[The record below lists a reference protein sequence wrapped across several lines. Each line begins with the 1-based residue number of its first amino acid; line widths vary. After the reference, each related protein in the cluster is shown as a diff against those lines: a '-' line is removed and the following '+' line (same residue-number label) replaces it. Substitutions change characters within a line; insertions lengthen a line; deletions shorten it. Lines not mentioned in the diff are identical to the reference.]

1 MSPGISLLGVSS
13 LSFYHDDPVDESRAR
28 NSIFSSA
35 LALVLLLAGGI
46 FFLQSTLAANIS
58 LNSGGT
64 IEFGQAVSQAV
75 ACSGGQNVT
84 VTPKSSFVNAANG
97 TGTYYLGSITVSDIP
112 NSCYGAD
119 FKLSA
124 FGTSSSTALA
134 IFNSTS
140 TEAVVYDNAGTFQL
154 GVGGTGTTLTPG
166 TGTFTVSFTSPV
178 ALSSSVDKVTIQSGT
193 HTLLCSEG
201 GDCSVGET
209 GPGGGIVFYRDVNGF
224 TCGATLSSSCRYL
237 EAAPYNWSGQGHL
250 VTPYAV
256 SAYRSTSVPTYNG
269 FNATGTA
276 IGTGLANTRAI
287 VNQNGLYNA
296 SSNRYAAGAVVLYN
310 GGGKSDWFL
319 PSKDELTQVNVQ
331 RSLLLAA
338 NIVTNDYYYAST
350 EVDAS
355 NGMLTTMNGA
365 STGNGAFT
373 KAGGGTS
380 YVLAIRAF

>member
-1 MSPGISLLGVSS
+1 M
-13 LSFYHDDPVDESRAR
+13 SFYHDDPVDESGPR

-46 FFLQSTLAANIS
+46 FYLQSTLAANIS

-75 ACSGGQNVT
+75 ACSGSQNVT

-97 TGTYYLGSITVSDIP
+97 TGTYYLGSIVVTNIP
-112 NSCYGAD
+112 DSCYGAD

-124 FGTSSSTALA
+124 FGTSSSTPLA

-140 TEAVVYDNAGTFQL
+140 TEAVVYNNAGTFQL
-154 GVGGTGTTLTPG
+154 GVGSTGTTLTPG

-178 ALSSSVDKVTIQSGT
+178 ALSASVAKVTIQSGI
-193 HTLLCSEG
+193 HTLLCAEG
-201 GDCSVGET
+201 GSCAIGDT
-209 GPGGGIVFYRDVNGF
+209 GPGGGFVFYRDVNGF
-224 TCGATLSSSCRYL
+224 TCGATLSASCRYL
-237 EAAPYNWSGQGHL
+237 EAAPYNWSGRGHL

-256 SAYRSTSVPTYNG
+256 PAYQSTSVPAFNG
-269 FNATGTA
+269 FDATGTA

-287 VNQNGLYNA
+287 VNQNGLYDY
-296 SSNRYAAGAVVLYN
+296 SSNRYAAGATVLYN
-310 GGGKSDWFL
+310 GGGKTDWFL
-319 PSKDELTQVNVQ
+319 PSKDELTAVNTQ
-331 RSLLLAA
+331 RSSLQAA
-338 NIVTNDYYYAST
+338 NIIVGDYYYAST
-350 EVDAS
+350 ESNAS
-355 NGMLTTMNGA
+355 NGMLTTMSGS

>member
-1 MSPGISLLGVSS
+1 V
-13 LSFYHDDPVDESRAR
+13 SFYHDDPVDESGPR
-28 NSIFSSA
+28 NSIFSGA
-35 LALVLLLAGGI
+35 LVLVLLLAGGI

-64 IEFGQAVSQAV
+64 REFGQAVSQAV
-75 ACSGGQNVT
+75 ACSGSQNVT

-112 NSCYGAD
+112 DSCYGAD

-124 FGTSSSTALA
+124 FGTSSSTPLA

-154 GVGGTGTTLTPG
+154 GVGSTGTTLTPG

-178 ALSSSVDKVTIQSGT
+178 ALSSSVDKVTIQSGV
-193 HTLLCSEG
+193 HSPLCSEG
-201 GDCSVGET
+201 GACSVGET
-209 GPGGGIVFYRDVNGF
+209 GPGGGIVFYLDVNGF

-269 FNATGTA
+269 FNAAGTA

-319 PSKDELTQVNVQ
+319 PAKDELTQVNVQ

-350 EVDAS
+350 EADAS
-355 NGMLTTMNGA
+355 NGMLTTMAGA